1 MHPITSSPSAILAP
15 PVPSANILSVYQQGS
30 NDFLKDIAASLI
42 RKLNDY
48 LTSNAKQFNVLKD
61 AIPLVSRAV
70 EMYKAQEY
78 NQSITQNFQVYL
90 FITALQAST
99 PALPPL

>member
-15 PVPSANILSVYQQGS
+15 PLPSASVLAAYQQGS
-30 NDFLKDIAASLI
+30 NDFLKEIAANLI
-42 RKLNDY
+42 KKLSDY
-48 LTSNAKQFNVLKD
+48 LMSNVKKFNQLQD
-61 AIPLVSRAV
+61 ATPLVSRAT

-78 NQSITQNFQVYL
+78 NQSITQSFQVYL
-90 FITALQAST
+90 FIMALQAST